1 MRLFKRLIV
10 GALGLAVLA
19 ITGAA
24 FWFWI
29 TPVGVNNYVNK
40 VSLQLATD
48 SPELLTRLGMIDN
61 TVLDFHSGKLG
72 DYTKA
77 GEEESLE
84 KLRKARAG
92 LDDYGPEGLEGQELL
107 TWKIAAWFFD
117 DILRQSEREYS
128 GYRITQLG
136 GVTVNM
142 PEFLTDAHAIIDRR
156 SAERYVARLEEF
168 GRVLRESQER
178 VIDDREHGVV
188 PPDFIIESALVGM
201 RKFVEGGA
209 AGNVLVTTLPER
221 LAAVEELDEA
231 SRARLLQQAEDI
243 VRDQVIPGYE
253 GIIVLFEDMALTANH
268 DAGIWRLPGGDAI
281 YRDRLRSSTS
291 TDYSPDEIHDTGLN
305 EVARIALEMH
315 AIMDQQGIPEGP
327 LAERVQVVM
336 ADPSQQFANT
346 DAGRA
351 EMIDYLKDF
360 DAKVMARAEEFFITI
375 PPQPLEIVRVAPER
389 EDGSP
394 GGYYSAPALD
404 GSRPGRFYI
413 NQKSTE
419 DNPRWKLPTLMI
431 HEGAPGHHFQIS
443 ASQLIEDVP
452 FLRRL
457 SPFTAFTEGWALYS
471 ERIAKTDMGLYDD
484 DPLGDLGRLQAEMFR
499 AVRLVVDTGLH
510 AKRWSREQAIDYMVT
525 NTGMTEAE
533 VTREIERYAVWPG
546 QATAY
551 KTGQLAILDARARAE
566 AALGERFDLRE
577 FHELVLMNGAMPLA
591 LLQEQVDVWTAAQGG
606 DQ

>member
-1 MRLFKRLIV
+1 MRLLKRLVV
-10 GALGLAVLA
+10 GALGLVVLA
-19 ITGAA
+19 VTGAA

-61 TVLDFHSGKLG
+61 TLLDFHSGKLG

-142 PEFLTDAHAIIDRR
+142 PEFLTDAHAIINRR
-156 SAERYVARLEEF
+156 SAERYVARLNEF

-178 VIDDREHGVV
+178 VIDDRENGVV

-209 AGNVLVTTLPER
+209 TENVLVTTLPDR

-253 GIIVLFEDMALTANH
+253 GIIALFEDMALTANN
-268 DAGIWRLPGGDAI
+268 DAGIWRLPEGDAI

-291 TDYSPDEIHDTGLN
+291 TDYSPDEIHDTGLA

-327 LAERVQVVM
+327 LAERVQAVM

-443 ASQLIEDVP
+443 ASQLIEGVP

-471 ERIAKTDMGLYDD
+471 ERIGKTDMGLYDD

-510 AKRWSREQAIDYMVT
+510 ARRWSREQAIDYMVT

-533 VTREIERYAVWPG
+533 VTREIERYAVIPG

-566 AALGERFDLRE
+566 AALGDRFDLRE

-591 LLQEQVDVWTAAQGG
+591 LLQEQVDAWTAAQVG

>member
-1 MRLFKRLIV
+1 MRLFKRLVV
-10 GALGLAVLA
+10 GVLGLIVLA
-19 ITGAA
+19 VTGAA

-29 TPVGVNNYVNK
+29 TPVGINNYVNK
-40 VSLQLATD
+40 VSVQLATD
-48 SPELLTRLGMIDN
+48 SPELLTQLGMIDN

-77 GEEESLE
+77 GEEESLALI
-84 KLRKARAG
+84 KKARAG

-107 TWKIAAWFFD
+107 TWQIAAWFFD

-128 GYRITQLG
+128 GYRITQLS

-156 SAERYVARLEEF
+156 SAERYVARLNEF

-201 RKFVEGGA
+201 RKFVAGGA
-209 AGNVLVTTLPER
+209 ADNVLVTTLPDR

-231 SRARLLQQAEDI
+231 SRARLLRQAEDI

-253 GIIVLFEDMALTANH
+253 GIIALFEDMALTATH
-268 DAGIWRLPGGDAI
+268 DAGIWRLPQGDDI

-291 TDYSPDEIHDTGLN
+291 TDYSPEEIHDIGLS
-305 EVARIALEMH
+305 EVARIAVEMH

-327 LAERVQVVM
+327 LAERVQVVT

-360 DAKVMARAEEFFITI
+360 DAKVMARAAEFFITI

-394 GGYYSAPALD
+394 GGYYNAPALD

-452 FLRRL
+452 FLRKL

>member
-10 GALGLAVLA
+10 GALGLVVLA

-61 TVLDFHSGKLG
+61 TLLDFHSDKLG

-107 TWKIAAWFFD
+107 TWQIAAWFFD

-471 ERIAKTDMGLYDD
+471 ERIGKTDMGLYDD

-533 VTREIERYAVWPG
+533 VTREIERYAVIPG

-566 AALGERFDLRE
+566 AALGDRFDLRE
-577 FHELVLMNGAMPLA
+577 FHELGLMNGAMPLA

>member
-10 GALGLAVLA
+10 GALGLVVLA

-61 TVLDFHSGKLG
+61 TLLDFHSDKLG

-107 TWKIAAWFFD
+107 TWQIAAWFFD

-471 ERIAKTDMGLYDD
+471 ERIGKTDMGLYDD

-533 VTREIERYAVWPG
+533 VTREIERYAVIPG

-566 AALGERFDLRE
+566 AALGDRFDLRE

>member
-29 TPVGVNNYVNK
+29 TPVGVNNYGNK

-61 TVLDFHSGKLG
+61 TLLDFHSDKLG

-107 TWKIAAWFFD
+107 TWQIAAWFFD

-188 PPDFIIESALVGM
+188 PPDFIIERALVGM

-471 ERIAKTDMGLYDD
+471 ERIGKTDMGLYDD

-510 AKRWSREQAIDYMVT
+510 ARRWSREQAIDYMVT

-533 VTREIERYAVWPG
+533 VTREIERYAVIPG

-566 AALGERFDLRE
+566 AALGDRFDLRE

>member
-1 MRLFKRLIV
+1 MRIFKRLIV
-10 GALGLAVLA
+10 GALGLVVLA

-156 SAERYVARLEEF
+156 SAERYVARLNEF
-168 GRVLRESQER
+168 GRVLQESQER

-201 RKFVEGGA
+201 RKFVEGGPA
-209 AGNVLVTTLPER
+209 ENVLVATLPDR

-253 GIIVLFEDMALTANH
+253 GIIALFEDMALTANH
-268 DAGIWRLPGGDAI
+268 DAGIWRLPEGDAI

-291 TDYSPDEIHDTGLN
+291 TDYSPDEIHDTGLA

-351 EMIDYLKDF
+351 EMINYLKDF

-471 ERIAKTDMGLYDD
+471 ERIGKTDMGLYDD

-510 AKRWSREQAIDYMVT
+510 ARRWSREQAIDYMVT

-533 VTREIERYAVWPG
+533 VTREIERYAVIPG

-566 AALGERFDLRE
+566 TALGDRFDLRE

-591 LLQEQVDVWTAAQGG
+591 LLQEQVDSWVE
-606 DQ
+606 DQTNR